1 MRLAVD
7 SEPSFLGFVSN
18 VSVVVG
24 RFDHDVDEDY
34 FKDKDHFDTDDNG
47 DFERL
52 GCCLLVCNFFALE
65 NRQLFGFFL
74 APQILFTR

>member
-34 FKDKDHFDTDDNG
+34 LEDD
-47 DFERL
+47 
-52 GCCLLVCNFFALE
+52 
-65 NRQLFGFFL
+65 
-74 APQILFTR
+74 